1 MDSKKSILVT
11 INPIKLMSYLKND
24 LNVLPKRENPLL
36 QLIDYLESNHD
47 LIFTSLSQILMS
59 EEITIL
65 FIHKYSDYIIKIDKI
80 DKSNDN

>member
-11 INPIKLMSYLKND
+11 INPIKLMAYLKND

-47 LIFTSLSQILMS
+47 LIFTSLSQIMMS
-59 EEITIL
+59 EENTIL